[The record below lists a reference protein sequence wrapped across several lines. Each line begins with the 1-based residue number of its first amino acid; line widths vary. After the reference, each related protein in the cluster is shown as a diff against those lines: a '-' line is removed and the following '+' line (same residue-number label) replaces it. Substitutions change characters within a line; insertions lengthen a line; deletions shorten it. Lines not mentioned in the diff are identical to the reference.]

1 MGGFASG
8 SGGRFHGEHN
18 VANSVSSKK
27 RVRQNVDRRLRNRGR
42 KSALKSETRKF
53 LDLLSQGE
61 VQSAEA
67 AFTDVQKHLDQVA
80 AKGTLHR
87 NTVARRKSRLARRL
101 NVAKAAAK
109 A

>member
-1 MGGFASG
+1 MGGSASG
-8 SGGRFHGEHN
+8 SGGRIHGEQN

-27 RVRQNVDRRLRNRGR
+27 RVRQNIDRRLRNRGR
-42 KSALKSETRKF
+42 KSAIKSETRKF

-87 NTVARRKSRLARRL
+87 NTVARRKSRLARQL
-101 NVAKAAAK
+101 NLAKAAAK
-109 A
+109 